1 MTDRFDQFVS
11 GISLCYKHIQRIK
24 NLEMTEFGLKGTQ
37 VMCIFYLKR
46 HPEGL
51 TSAQLVNLCQED
63 KAAVSRTLSELSE
76 GGYVES
82 AEGAKRYRA
91 PMRLSEKGLA
101 VAAKVDELVA
111 DWVAVGGAGLTEA
124 ERIAFYHALEIIS
137 RNLRESYSNKT
148 V

>member
-1 MTDRFDQFVS
+1 MTERFDQFVS
-11 GISLCYKHIQRIK
+11 GITLCYKHIQRIK

-46 HPEGL
+46 NPEGL
-51 TSAQLVNLCQED
+51 TAAQLVSLCQED

-82 AEGAKRYRA
+82 TVPSKRYRA
-91 PMRLSEKGLA
+91 AMRLSEKGLD

-111 DWVAVGGAGLTEA
+111 SWVEAGGAGLTEA
-124 ERIAFYHALEIIS
+124 ERSAFYHALEIIS
-137 RNLRESYSNKT
+137 RNLREKYSDKT

>member
-1 MTDRFDQFVS
+1 MTERFEQFVS

-37 VMCIFYLKR
+37 VMCIFHLRR

-51 TSAQLVNLCQED
+51 TAAQLVSLCQED
-63 KAAVSRTLSELSE
+63 KAAVSRTLSELIE

-82 AEGAKRYRA
+82 GVDAKRYRA

-101 VAAKVDELVA
+101 VAEKVDALVA
-111 DWVAVGGAGLTEA
+111 AWVEAGGEGLSEA
-124 ERIAFYHALEIIS
+124 ERAAFYHALELIS
-137 RNLRESYSNKT
+137 RNLRERYSDKT